1 MLLTMLAA
9 LTTLAAAP
17 ADSPAVY
24 QAVFIRAAPAHL
36 LHLIDA
42 VKARMPVYDAAE
54 EHRPLV
60 LRHAQGDQWDLM
72 LLIPIGSVAEHFGEA
87 RAGRWR
93 AAVKKTGFD
102 DGQFARQ
109 LDQWVSWREELYV
122 VGPSVGALDAV
133 AGPAGYFHLEIFQ
146 ALAGKRDSLRAERK
160 MENDFLARTGRPTN
174 LIFDKLTGPAW
185 DSFTIGF
192 YRDLPHYAEPA
203 KVAAAEE
210 DAAAR
215 SAGFESR
222 NHLGSYLRQLI
233 SAHHDTLG
241 PIVR

>member
-1 MLLTMLAA
+1 ML
-9 LTTLAAAP
+9 LTTLATLAVLTSTP
-17 ADSPAVY
+17 ADSSTVY
-24 QAVFIRAAPAHL
+24 QAVMIRAAPGHL
-36 LHLIDA
+36 LHFIDA
-42 VKARMPVYDAAE
+42 VKARMPVYDAAG

-72 LLIPIGSVAEHFGEA
+72 LLIPIGSVAEHFDDA
-87 RAGRWR
+87 RRDRWR

-102 DGQFARQ
+102 DAQFGRQ
-109 LDQWVSWREELYV
+109 LDEWVSWREELYV
-122 VGPSVGALDAV
+122 TGPSVGALDAA

-146 ALAGKRDSLRAERK
+146 ALAGKRDSLRAERR

-174 LIFDKLTGPAW
+174 LIFDKITGPAW

-203 KVAAAEE
+203 KTSGDEE
-210 DAAAR
+210 DAAAKA
-215 SAGFESR
+215 AGFVSR
-222 NHLGSYLRQLI
+222 NHIGSYLRQFL